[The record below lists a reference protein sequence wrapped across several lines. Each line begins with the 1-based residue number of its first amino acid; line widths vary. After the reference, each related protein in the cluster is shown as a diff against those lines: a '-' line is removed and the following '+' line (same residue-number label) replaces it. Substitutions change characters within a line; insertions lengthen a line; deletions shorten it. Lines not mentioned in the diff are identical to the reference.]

1 MTIACN
7 RLIVLSWHSLLLL
20 FDDAESNSMSE
31 SLSFC
36 SCVAE
41 LELQLSFGE
50 HLAESSRMSKLSS
63 SSKGLLY
70 FGRFDEF
77 VVRLQFSSES
87 TLRRPY
93 AFRGG
98 RWLFLSVKKEVNRN
112 QFFSIK
118 FSVFF
123 IECSI
128 FYRPLLS
135 PTRETLRHFHT
146 YNEKNDFKNEVH

>member
-7 RLIVLSWHSLLLL
+7 RLIVLSWRSLLLL
-20 FDDAESNSMSE
+20 FDDADSNSMSE

-41 LELQLSFGE
+41 LELQLSVGE
-50 HLAESSRMSKLSS
+50 HLAESSRMSKLSKS
-63 SSKGLLY
+63 SNGLLY

-77 VVRLQFSSES
+77 CVTIDRLQFSSES

-98 RWLFLSVKKEVNRN
+98 RWLFLSVTNRKEKREEKK
-112 QFFSIK
+112 K
-118 FSVFF
+118 SV
-123 IECSI
+123 C
-128 FYRPLLS
+128 
-135 PTRETLRHFHT
+135 
-146 YNEKNDFKNEVH
+146 